1 MNTQSQASSQ
11 PVNHT
16 DVLIVGAGILG
27 LATAYLAHKQGHSVR
42 VVDASQ
48 SPVGSSI
55 QNFGHACF
63 TGQADAV
70 QPMAMSSRRL
80 WQQAAQDAN
89 FWIAEAGTY
98 VPALAETEMQVLKEF
113 HAHRGSEQV
122 RLLSAEEI
130 AEAIGNPQLA
140 DKAVGGAHLP
150 LDCRVNPREAAPA
163 LANWLGEQ
171 GVVFNWGTTAK
182 DVVDGSVATNRG
194 SFTGDRVFV
203 CPNYRLVELF
213 PSIAERHELRVCSLA
228 MALIERPDQT
238 SADLAI
244 LTGTSLAR
252 YDGFASMP
260 SVPALKKELA
270 EREPELVD
278 CVANLMATGVE
289 DGVFVGDSHAYSL
302 SPEPFISAELGELLL
317 DKGTDVLGIEKPV
330 VKQRWLG
337 SYADSPTTN
346 LILEHPDSRTTV
358 MVVASGI
365 GMTMSFGFA
374 ESALSAG

>member
-1 MNTQSQASSQ
+1 MNAQSQASSQ

-70 QPMAMSSRRL
+70 QSMAMASRRL
-80 WQQAAQDAN
+80 WRQAAQDAN
-89 FWIAEAGTY
+89 FWIAETGTY
-98 VPALAETEMQVLKEF
+98 VPALTETEMQVLKEF

-140 DKAVGGAHLP
+140 DKTVGGAHLP

-171 GVVFNWGTTAK
+171 GVVFNWG
-182 DVVDGSVATNRG
+182 NHREERCRWQC
-194 SFTGDRVFV
+194 GDQSWFVHWRPRV
-203 CPNYRLVELF
+203 RL
-213 PSIAERHELRVCSLA
+213 
-228 MALIERPDQT
+228 
-238 SADLAI
+238 
-244 LTGTSLAR
+244 
-252 YDGFASMP
+252 
-260 SVPALKKELA
+260 
-270 EREPELVD
+270 PELPIGGAVSEHRGTPRI
-278 CVANLMATGVE
+278 AGVLAC
-289 DGVFVGDSHAYSL
+289 DG
-302 SPEPFISAELGELLL
+302 L
-317 DKGTDVLGIEKPV
+317 D
-330 VKQRWLG
+330 
-337 SYADSPTTN
+337 
-346 LILEHPDSRTTV
+346 
-358 MVVASGI
+358 
-365 GMTMSFGFA
+365 
-374 ESALSAG
+374 